1 MSTHYLCFGSK
12 MQTNLMCIPQGPVV
26 QNFVSLTL
34 SAILLTIYRLQKLIH
49 LFLLKIKLES
59 QRILTFF
66 QRKITIVFVILPFD
80 ILTNRYR

>member
-1 MSTHYLCFGSK
+1 

-34 SAILLTIYRLQKLIH
+34 SLSHFVNYISTSKALQ
-49 LFLLKIKLES
+49 
-59 QRILTFF
+59 QRILTFYF
-66 QRKITIVFVILPFD
+66 PTKITIVFVILPFD